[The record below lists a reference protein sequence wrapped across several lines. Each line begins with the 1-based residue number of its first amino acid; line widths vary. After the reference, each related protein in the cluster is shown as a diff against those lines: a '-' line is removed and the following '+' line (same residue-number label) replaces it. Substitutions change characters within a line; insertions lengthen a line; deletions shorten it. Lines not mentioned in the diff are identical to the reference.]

1 MVSSMRCATANATSS
16 CHDLH
21 PDLLD
26 SSSSKEPTH
35 VHLGRS
41 PLRRE
46 LRNAEETLAEF
57 DEAIGS
63 VHGVDP
69 KSSQTRPHLA
79 IESPPNEPVWSHS
92 IPSTTI
98 W

>member
-1 MVSSMRCATANATSS
+1 MKPSMPVRKRFQRVYNASKS
-16 CHDLH
+16 E
-21 PDLLD
+21 LLD
-26 SSSSKEPTH
+26 SSSSKELTH
-35 VHLGRS
+35 VHLGRF

-69 KSSQTRPHLA
+69 KSSQTRLHLA
-79 IESPPNEPVWSHS
+79 IESPPSEPVWSHS
-92 IPSTTI
+92 IPSTPI